1 MKKQNFKK
9 ILSILLV
16 TVMLSSMVIMS
27 IPASADSTA
36 PLISE
41 TLAGNTVN
49 DIAESTTQLAG
60 CSILRRGGRLNVG
73 IRCADHCEKKC

>member
-49 DIAESTTQLAG
+49 DIAGVDVRMDYPCGQPDSY
-60 CSILRRGGRLNVG
+60 I
-73 IRCADHCEKKC
+73 